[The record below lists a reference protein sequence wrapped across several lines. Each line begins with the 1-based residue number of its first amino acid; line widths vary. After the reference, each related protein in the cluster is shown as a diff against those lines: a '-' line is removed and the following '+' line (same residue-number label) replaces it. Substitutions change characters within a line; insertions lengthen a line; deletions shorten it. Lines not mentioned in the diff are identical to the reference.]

1 MNGKNIE
8 NMRNDS
14 IESAIGELEALQ
26 DLVLSNLLFVDDLSR
41 ITFVN
46 KLDAFV
52 RETVVSNSRSQIA
65 HQMIPNLSSVVL
77 SLLQRLTS
85 LIRNRYKDAVNLI
98 SVTYFIDNESISED
112 ITRIGGTASY
122 LLKQNQNEL

>member
-98 SVTYFIDNESISED
+98 SVTYFIDNESISKD

>member
-1 MNGKNIE
+1 MNGKEIE

-14 IESAIGELEALQ
+14 IESAIEELEALQ
-26 DLVLSNLLFVDDLSR
+26 DLILSNLLFVDDLSR

-65 HQMIPNLSSVVL
+65 HQMIPNLCQVVL
-77 SLLQRLTS
+77 SLFQRLTS

-98 SVTYFIDNESISED
+98 SVTYFIDNESISKD